1 MANRYESW
9 GRYPRVKQSAVRLNW
24 RTEPLPLAQD
34 RGLTYLPFGNGRS
47 YGDSCL
53 NDGGV
58 LLDARGLNR
67 LIAFDPSTGI
77 LRCEAGVLL
86 GDILALVVPHGWFL
100 PVIPGTRFVTVG
112 GAIAND
118 IHGKNHRSVGTFGC
132 HVRRFELLR
141 SDGERLTCSP
151 EENLELF
158 GATIGGLGLTGV
170 ILWAEIALKRILSPA
185 MTVETLPFAD
195 LEGFFELSAE
205 SEDAFEYTVAWID
218 CLARGSHLGRG
229 LFIRANQA
237 ASPSREQ
244 PKISQRQFSIP
255 VDLSI
260 GFINRLSVRV
270 FNSLHY
276 RKYRKARSPD
286 LVHYEPFFF
295 PLDGIRNWNRLYGA
309 RGFLQ
314 HQCVVPHRDGKQ
326 AIREILRLTVAAG
339 MESFFGVLKVFG
351 DRSSPGV
358 LSFPRPGITLALDF
372 PNYGANT
379 FHLLEQFD
387 RIVVS
392 AGGAIYPAKDA
403 RMSATCFKRC
413 FPRWE
418 TLERFRDPRF
428 SSSFWRRVTQE

>member
-1 MANRYESW
+1 
-9 GRYPRVKQSAVRLNW
+9 L
-24 RTEPLPLAQD
+24 TQD

-53 NDGGV
+53 NEGGV

-67 LIAFDPSTGI
+67 FIAFDPSTGI

-100 PVIPGTRFVTVG
+100 PIIPGTRFVTVG

-118 IHGKNHRSVGTFGC
+118 IHGKNHRRIGTFGC
-132 HVRRFELLR
+132 HVRRFKLLR
-141 SDGERLTCSP
+141 SDGQRLTCSP
-151 EENLELF
+151 EENPELF
-158 GATIGGLGLTGV
+158 GVTIGGLGLTGV
-170 ILWAEIALKRILSPA
+170 ILWAEIALKGIISPA

-195 LEGFFELSAE
+195 LEGFFDLSAE
-205 SEDAFEYTVAWID
+205 SEDAFEYTLAWID

-229 LFIRANQA
+229 LFIRANHA
-237 ASPSREQ
+237 ASPSGEQ
-244 PKISQRQFSIP
+244 PKTLQRQFSIP

-260 GFINRLSVRV
+260 GFLNRLSVRI

-276 RKYRKARSPD
+276 RKYRRSRSPD

-295 PLDGIRNWNRLYGA
+295 PLDGIRNWNRLYGS

-314 HQCVVPHRDGKQ
+314 YHCVVPHRDGKD
-326 AIREILRLTVAAG
+326 AIREILGLTVAVG
-339 MESFFGVLKVFG
+339 IESFFGVLKVFG
-351 DRSSPGV
+351 DRPSPGV

-372 PNYGANT
+372 PHHGAKT
-379 FHLLEQFD
+379 FQLLEQLD

-392 AGGAIYPAKDA
+392 AGGAVYPAKDA
-403 RMSATCFKRC
+403 RMSTTCFKRY
-413 FPRWE
+413 FPHWE